1 MAWWC
6 SGQRAGL
13 AFERSW
19 VQLPAATLSGN
30 DLGQVVHT
38 SVPLFSKQYN
48 LVPCEG
54 FHVTAPVYGS
64 QWHGSNEQG
73 EYCSSDSA
81 VIGSL
86 RTAI

>member
-1 MAWWC
+1 MI
-6 SGQRAGL
+6 
-13 AFERSW
+13 ERSR
-19 VQLPAATLSGN
+19 VRLPAATLLVN

-38 SVPLFSKQYN
+38 NVPLFTKQYN

-54 FHVTAPVYGS
+54 FRVKVPGCGS

-73 EYCSSDSA
+73 EYCSSGSA
-81 VIGSL
+81 VIGLL